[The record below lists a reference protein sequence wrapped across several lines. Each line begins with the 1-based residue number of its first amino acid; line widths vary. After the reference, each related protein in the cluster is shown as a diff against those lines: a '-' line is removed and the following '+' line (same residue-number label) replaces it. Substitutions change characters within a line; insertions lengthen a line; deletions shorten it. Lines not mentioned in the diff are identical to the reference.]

1 MAPSPSLSQGH
12 YRQLGVVLKS
22 QRSGERGKNLFLLL
36 REFGPAWV
44 SVPGAASSR
53 SQLSGATEPLVWGYF
68 TLYRSPRRTYVKEVE
83 VQEDFWSLRQDGIKL
98 TTALRLCGHLLRFVL
113 PGHPQDELMPLL
125 YWSFK
130 ALENGTEA
138 SAVEFR
144 FLYRWSSILGISPR
158 LDHCGTC
165 GKPASYGLLTSEG
178 LTCGTCLGNVSRQG
192 GLVLG
197 EMELNRLKKAVM
209 LSGKEFRAEPFVG
222 DGDPL
227 FRRASALFL
236 KLLEGSV

>member
-1 MAPSPSLSQGH
+1 MDPSPSPPQGH

-22 QRSGERGKNLFLLL
+22 QPSGERGKNLFLLL
-36 REFGPAWV
+36 RGFGPVWV
-44 SVPGAASSR
+44 SVPGAASAR

-83 VQEDFWSLRQDGIKL
+83 VQEDFWSLRQDRTKL
-98 TTALRLCGHLLRFVL
+98 ATALRLCGHLLRFSL

-144 FLYRWSSILGISPR
+144 FLYRWSSFLGISPR
-158 LDHCGTC
+158 LDHCGSC
-165 GKPASYGLLTSEG
+165 GNPADFGLLTAEG
-178 LTCGTCLGNVSRQG
+178 LTCGPCLGKVSRQS
-192 GLVLG
+192 GLALG
-197 EMELNRLKKAVM
+197 EMQLNRLRKAVM
-209 LSGKEFRAEPFVG
+209 LSGKEFRAAAFGG
-222 DGDPL
+222 DEDHL

-236 KLLEGSV
+236 ALLEGNV

>member
-1 MAPSPSLSQGH
+1 VEPSPSLSQGH
-12 YRQLGVVLKS
+12 YRQMGVVLKS
-22 QRSGERGKNLFLLL
+22 QPSGERGKNLFLLL
-36 REFGPAWV
+36 REFGPVWV
-44 SVPGAASSR
+44 SVPGAASAR

-83 VQEDFWSLRQDGIKL
+83 VQEDFWSLRQDGTKL
-98 TTALRLCGHLLRFVL
+98 TTALRLCGHLLRFSL

-138 SAVEFR
+138 GAVEFR

-158 LDHCGTC
+158 LDRCGSC
-165 GKPASYGLLTSEG
+165 GNPASYGLLTIEG
-178 LTCGTCLGNVSRQG
+178 LTCGSCLGKVSRQY
-192 GLVLG
+192 GLALG
-197 EMELNRLKKAVM
+197 EMELNRLRKAVM
-209 LSGKEFRAEPFVG
+209 LSGKEFRAEHFDV
-222 DGDPL
+222 DGDRL

-236 KLLEGSV
+236 TLLEGSV